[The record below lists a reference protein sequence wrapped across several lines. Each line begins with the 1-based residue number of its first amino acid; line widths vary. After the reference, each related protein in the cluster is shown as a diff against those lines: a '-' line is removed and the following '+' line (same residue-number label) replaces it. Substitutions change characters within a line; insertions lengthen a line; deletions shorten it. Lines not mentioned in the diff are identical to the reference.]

1 MAKSLMDFVM
11 AAKANIKEVS
21 ADELE
26 ALVASKQDMLVVD
39 VREPGEFMHGHM
51 KHALL
56 VPRGVLEPAADLNY
70 PKRNEQLST
79 ARQRPVAV
87 YCATGGRSALAAN
100 VLQEM
105 GFEEVYSLA
114 GGFDGWTQAGKPVFR
129 EGEY

>member
-1 MAKSLMDFVM
+1 MDFVM

-26 ALVASKQDMLVVD
+26 AMINDKQDLVVVD
-39 VREPGEFMHGHM
+39 VREPGEFMHGHV
-51 KHALL
+51 KQALL
-56 VPRGVLEPAADLNY
+56 VPRGVLEPAADLDY
-70 PKRNEQLST
+70 PKKHEVLSAARN
-79 ARQRPVAV
+79 RPVAL

-114 GGFDGWTQAGKPVFR
+114 GGFDGWTQAGKPIFK

>member
-26 ALVASKQDMLVVD
+26 AMISEKEDLLVVD
-39 VREPGEFMHGHM
+39 VREPGEFMHGHV

-56 VPRGVLEPAADLNY
+56 VPRGVLEPAADLDY
-70 PKRNEQLST
+70 PKKNEALSGARN
-79 ARQRPVAV
+79 RPVAL
-87 YCATGGRSALAAN
+87 YCATGGRSAMAAN

-105 GFEEVYSLA
+105 GFTDVYSLA
-114 GGFDGWTQAGKPVFR
+114 GGFDSWSQAGKPVFK

>member
-11 AAKANIKEVS
+11 AAKANIKEVN

-26 ALVASKQDMLVVD
+26 AMIADNDNLLVVD
-39 VREPGEFMHGHM
+39 VREPGEFMHGHI

-70 PKRNEQLST
+70 PKRNEQLSA

-114 GGFDGWTQAGKPVFR
+114 GGFDGWSQASKPVFR